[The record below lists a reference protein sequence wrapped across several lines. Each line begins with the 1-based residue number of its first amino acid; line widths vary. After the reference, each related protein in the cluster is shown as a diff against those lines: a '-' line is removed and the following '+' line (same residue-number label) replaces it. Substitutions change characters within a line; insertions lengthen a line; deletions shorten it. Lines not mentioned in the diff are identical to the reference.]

1 MVLSG
6 TLRVVLL
13 CLLSLCLRGTE
24 VKRVNQNNLALI
36 IRYIQ
41 SQYSPGDQYAVAI
54 NIPAKFCTKTFNLD
68 DFKSVLMNDLPDNV
82 KDVMKGPSK
91 VYSGTQLIGATPLP
105 DTKSPVNRKTRK
117 HPNFHSEYLLLIK
130 STPLATDPNPNDP
143 LMQKLLNRDPQGCV
157 IFYTYN
163 SPCIRTC
170 LNEKNKERNILT
182 ALNMLRDHQ
191 GPKAFVYNKIFHYD
205 QNNTDLEKNL
215 KKIEGKDEKFL
226 YRCSCYSKYNNNN
239 NNHNYNDNDNSIC
252 YMCQLCFSE
261 DEAAEQCLN

>member
-13 CLLSLCLRGTE
+13 CLLSLCLRGAE
-24 VKRVNQNNLALI
+24 VQRVNQNNLAHI
-36 IRYIQ
+36 ISHIQ
-41 SQYSPGDQYAVAI
+41 TQYSPGDQYAVAV
-54 NIPAKFCTKTFNLD
+54 NVPAKYCTENFNLE
-68 DFKSVLMNDLPDNV
+68 DFKNVLKNDMPDNV
-82 KDVMKGPSK
+82 KNVMKGPSK

-105 DTKSPVNRKTRK
+105 DTKSPVNPETGKP
-117 HPNFHSEYLLLIK
+117 PNFHSEYLLLIK

-157 IFYTYN
+157 IFYTYC

-191 GPKAFVYNKIFHYD
+191 GPKAFVYNRIFNKD
-205 QNNTDLEKNL
+205 KDNPNLESYF
-215 KKIEGKDEKFL
+215 KKIEGNSNVGKFL
-226 YRCSCYSKYNNNN
+226 YRCYRANNR
-239 NNHNYNDNDNSIC
+239 YT
-252 YMCQLCFSE
+252 CQLCFSGGT
-261 DEAAEQCLN
+261 AAKECLDKTLTLI